1 MNGPTLGPR
10 PSEVEAGAVLG
21 RGDEPRSET
30 IRRQQTSPMSAGV
43 NARRSKPLNLGH
55 DLAQ

>member
-1 MNGPTLGPR
+1 MNGPALGPR

-30 IRRQQTSPMSAGV
+30 IDGSR
-43 NARRSKPLNLGH
+43 PLPCQP
-55 DLAQ
+55 A